1 MLLNIVINKNVL
13 MLIFYIKNRI
23 LSIENIILKNM
34 KDFKNKNF
42 TNDYK
47 IIKICNS
54 LEIANKTILELKKIK

>member
-1 MLLNIVINKNVL
+1 
-13 MLIFYIKNRI
+13 
-23 LSIENIILKNM
+23 M

-47 IIKICNS
+47 IINICNS